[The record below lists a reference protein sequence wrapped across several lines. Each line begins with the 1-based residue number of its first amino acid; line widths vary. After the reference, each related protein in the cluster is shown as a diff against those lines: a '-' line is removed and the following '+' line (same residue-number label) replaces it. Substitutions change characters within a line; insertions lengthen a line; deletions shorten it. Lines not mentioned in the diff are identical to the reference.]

1 MPSNWTPAH
10 QAARAYKRLI
20 MGENKSM
27 SQKMLARYRPHLTDC
42 KQIKDIEH
50 LNRKRR
56 EKCSKKYCLSD
67 AGKKRKTSKMSTE
80 ELLLNNPEASEIC
93 QTTKRK
99 HVSQYRGLL
108 TTFK

>member
-1 MPSNWTPAH
+1 MPPAY

-27 SQKMLARYRPHLTDC
+27 SVKTLARYRPHLTDE
-42 KQIKDIEH
+42 QITDIEH
-50 LNRKRR
+50 LNKKRK
-56 EKCSKKYCLSD
+56 EKCSKKYCRSD
-67 AGKKRKTSKMSTE
+67 AEKKRKKTSKMSSE
-80 ELLLNNPEASEIC
+80 ELLFNNPDSKIR
-93 QTTKRK
+93 QTTKWK